1 MNEVTVTALAALV
14 DPTVVDVRES
24 FEFAA
29 GHVPGARNIPLG
41 ELTARHS
48 EVPKGQPVYVICLSG
63 GRSVQATQYLDAVG
77 HHAINVAGG
86 TAAWQ
91 SARFPIER

>member
-1 MNEVTVTALAALV
+1 MNEITVSQLAALH
-14 DPTVVDVRES
+14 DPVVVDVREP

-41 ELTARHS
+41 ELTARHA
-48 EVPKGQPVYVICLSG
+48 EVSKANPVYVICQSG
-63 GRSVQATQYLDAVG
+63 GRSVQGTQYLDAVG

-91 SARFPIER
+91 TARFPVER